1 FRNAVTCRYY
11 DCNRVEIHS
20 ARFKSRVWPLTVIS
34 CPRRIGVEYVSVS
47 FDDDDE
53 EDVQEPI
60 PLIFRD
66 YESIAESTK
75 YTLEYLRL
83 GWMFHLLQTHVC
95 HHRSKFHSKWVVN
108 MDIDERLVYTGPF
121 NLKHYLRSMP
131 SFIGE
136 ISFATNRVLKTEQVP
151 ERFSSYAQLFEDMFF
166 LKHNK
171 TTEISWYNLKGIIRP
186 ELVASLFYH
195 WSYFQFEGV
204 RVMSVPRRIGHVRY
218 YRNMNKSALN
228 GNWIENY
235 NGTLSETRLAPSFEK
250 KLVRAVKKRVKY
262 VYDQRIVRCEE
273 IPEWLTSRFRR
284 ELLDCKFRY
293 E

>member
-1 FRNAVTCRYY
+1 MNEY
-11 DCNRVEIHS
+11 DRKIIDN
-20 ARFKSRVWPLTVIS
+20 
-34 CPRRIGVEYVSVS
+34 
-47 FDDDDE
+47 
-53 EDVQEPI
+53 
-60 PLIFRD
+60 
-66 YESIAESTK
+66 YERLGIAESTK

-83 GWMFHLLQTHVC
+83 GWMFHLLQTHEC

-131 SFIGE
+131 SYIGE
-136 ISFATNRVLKTEQVP
+136 ISFPTNRVLKTEQVP
-151 ERFSSYAQLFEDMFF
+151 ERFLSYDQLLEDMLF
-166 LKHNK
+166 LKYNK

-204 RVMSVPRRIGHVRY
+204 RVMSVPRRIGHVRH

-235 NGTLSETRLAPSFEK
+235 NGSLTETRLDPSFEK